1 MVYILKNFLKIFIFL
16 EIILLA
22 YIFNTSIY
30 NIYEKNNIATE
41 KLEGYVLEETSPEIL
56 DKFYTI
62 FTEKYSQNK
71 LELINN
77 TLTST
82 DKSVY
87 DLYCYPLNEFT
98 QKQPISSSIL
108 FQYHEL
114 QKEDFLDSVG
124 VFYTDLPVNAIK
136 EIASQLSVTINTFE
150 NDAIPYSMVLELNLL
165 NFVILF
171 IVLQIIY
178 CIYTSYSLKKIGV
191 KKSMGFSTIHILK
204 EQITSIIKYFSV
216 TCFVLLVL
224 LNLYYALTN
233 RYDFSYLVTIVL
245 FFMGVLTINVL
256 CVLITSI
263 LIKFVSLEA
272 MIKNKTLNSGTNI
285 VVQTIKIIFSV
296 IIAITI
302 ISLLKQ
308 GNSFRQSQQAVLDY
322 KYLDGYYT
330 ANGFNSLE
338 YDYALANTD
347 ILENYS
353 KQTLEMYNHNH
364 SLLCDFRINDGLQIS
379 RPYYEQQLVIANR
392 NYLSEFSNIQF
403 SGKPLREDIF
413 SEPTVLVP
421 HKYKNDENS
430 ISEYIKQEYFR
441 LMNYNQFYG
450 IPGEEKT
457 IDNFNVVY
465 IDDDSTIK
473 VNAENGFSDMVNP
486 IIIVDTGNFAGLYY
500 LDSLNTR
507 CLFFQME
514 SREDFSSLLSEYDLE
529 QLVTAGTLLT
539 PYLMQLENVTFVLKT
554 LTTFTIVFIVSL
566 LFVLYIS
573 NYVDIFVNRK
583 RYAAKEILGFSHFRI
598 LKNRY
603 IFLGIEL
610 IISGVLTVINYYFAC
625 LFAIILIDYI
635 FCELLY
641 KVYIS
646 NALYEIE
653 KGA

>member
-1 MVYILKNFLKIFIFL
+1 MKKFLKIFIFL
-16 EIILLA
+16 EIILFA

-30 NIYEKNNIATE
+30 NIYEKNNISS
-41 KLEGYVLEETSPEIL
+41 KNLKGYVLEETSPEIL

-62 FTEKYSQNK
+62 FTEEYSQNK

-87 DLYCYPLNEFT
+87 DLYCYPLNEFL
-98 QKQPISSSIL
+98 QKQPISKSIL
-108 FQYHEL
+108 LQYHEL

-124 VFYTDLPVNAIK
+124 VFYTDLRADEIK
-136 EIASQLSVTINTFE
+136 EIASQLSVTISDFE
-150 NDAIPYSMVLELNLL
+150 NEAIPYRMVLKLNLF
-165 NFVILF
+165 NFVILY

-178 CIYTSYSLKKIGV
+178 CIYTSYSLKKIGI
-191 KKSMGFSTIHILK
+191 KKSMGFSTVHILR
-204 EQITSIIKYFSV
+204 EQITSIIKYFVVICSV
-216 TCFVLLVL
+216 LICL

-233 RYDFSYLVTIVL
+233 RFEFSYLATSLL
-245 FFMGVLTINVL
+245 FFTIILAINII

-272 MIKNKTLNSGTNI
+272 MIKNKTLNSGVNI
-285 VVQTIKIIFSV
+285 IVQAVKIVFSV
-296 IIAITI
+296 VITITI
-302 ISLLKQ
+302 ISLLNQ
-308 GNSFRQSQQAVLDY
+308 GNSFKQSQQAVLDY
-322 KYLDGYYT
+322 KYLDGYFT
-330 ANGFNSLE
+330 ANGFNSSE
-338 YDYALANTD
+338 YDYALANKD
-347 ILENYS
+347 VLESYS

-364 SLLCDFRINDGLQIS
+364 SLLCDFKKDSALQTS

-403 SGKPLREDIF
+403 NGKPLGEDIF
-413 SEPTVLVP
+413 NEPTVLVP
-421 HKYKNDENS
+421 HKHKSDENS
-430 ISEYIKQEYFR
+430 IKEYIKQEYFR
-441 LMNYNQFYG
+441 LMNYDQFYK
-450 IPGEEKT
+450 IPVEEKN
-457 IDNFNVVY
+457 IDKFNVVY
-465 IDDDSTIK
+465 IADDSTVK
-473 VNAENGFSDMVNP
+473 VNTENGFSDMTDP
-486 IIIVDTGNFAGLYY
+486 IIIVDTGNFGGLYY
-500 LDSLNTR
+500 LDSLNKR

-514 SREDFSSLLSEYDLE
+514 SREEFSSLLAEYNFE
-529 QLVTAGTLLT
+529 KLVTAGTLLT

-554 LTTFTIVFIVSL
+554 LTMFTIVFIVSL
-566 LFVLYIS
+566 LFILYIS

-583 RYAAKEILGFSHFRI
+583 RYAAKEILGFSHFRT

-603 IFLGIEL
+603 IFWGIEL

-641 KVYIS
+641 RVYIL

>member
-1 MVYILKNFLKIFIFL
+1 MKIFIFL

-114 QKEDFLDSVG
+114 QEEDFLDSIG

-178 CIYTSYSLKKIGV
+178 CTSYSLKKIGV

-302 ISLLKQ
+302 ISLLKH
-308 GNSFRQSQQAVLDY
+308 GNSFRQSQLAVLDY

-539 PYLMQLENVTFVLKT
+539 PYLLQLENVTFVLKT

>member
-1 MVYILKNFLKIFIFL
+1 MKKFLKIFIFL
-16 EIILLA
+16 EIILFA

-30 NIYEKNNIATE
+30 NIYEKNNISSE
-41 KLEGYVLEETSPEIL
+41 NLKGYVLEETSPEIF

-62 FTEKYSQNK
+62 FTEEYSQNK

-87 DLYCYPLNEFT
+87 DLYCYPLNEFV
-98 QKQPISSSIL
+98 QKQPISQSIL
-108 FQYHEL
+108 LQYHEL

-124 VFYTDLPVNAIK
+124 VFYTDLRADEIK
-136 EIASQLSVTINTFE
+136 EIESQLSVEISDFE
-150 NDAIPYSMVLELNLL
+150 NEAIPYSMVLKLNLF
-165 NFVILF
+165 NFVILY

-178 CIYTSYSLKKIGV
+178 CIYTSYSLKKIGI
-191 KKSMGFSTIHILK
+191 KKSMGFSTVHILK
-204 EQITSIIKYFSV
+204 EQITSIIKYFVVICSV
-216 TCFVLLVL
+216 LICL

-233 RYDFSYLVTIVL
+233 RYEFSYLATSLLFFTIVL
-245 FFMGVLTINVL
+245 AINII

-272 MIKNKTLNSGTNI
+272 MIKNKTLNNGINI
-285 VVQTIKIIFSV
+285 IVQAVKIVFSV
-296 IIAITI
+296 IITITI
-302 ISLLKQ
+302 ISLLNQ
-308 GNSFRQSQQAVLDY
+308 GNSFKQSQQAVLDY

-330 ANGFNSLE
+330 ANGFNSSE
-338 YDYALANTD
+338 YDYALANKD
-347 ILENYS
+347 ILESYS
-353 KQTLEMYNHNH
+353 EQTLEMYNHNH
-364 SLLCDFRINDGLQIS
+364 SLLCDFRKDSASQTS

-392 NYLSEFSNIQF
+392 NYLSEFSNIQLN
-403 SGKPLREDIF
+403 GKSLGDDIF
-413 SEPTVLVP
+413 NEPTVLVP
-421 HKYKNDENS
+421 HKYKSDENS
-430 ISEYIKQEYFR
+430 IKEYITQEYFR
-441 LMNYNQFYG
+441 LMNYDQFYK
-450 IPGEEKT
+450 IPGEEKN
-457 IDNFNVVY
+457 IDKFNVVY
-465 IDDDSTIK
+465 IDDDSTVK
-473 VNAENGFSDMVNP
+473 VNTENGFSDMTDP
-486 IIIVDTGNFAGLYY
+486 IIIVDTGDFGGLYY
-500 LDSLNTR
+500 LDSLNRR

-514 SREDFSSLLSEYDLE
+514 SREEFSSLLAEYNFE
-529 QLVTAGTLLT
+529 KLVTAGTLLT
-539 PYLMQLENVTFVLKT
+539 PYLMQLENVKFVLKT
-554 LTTFTIVFIVSL
+554 LTMFTIVFIVSL
-566 LFVLYIS
+566 LFILYIS

-583 RYAAKEILGFSHFRI
+583 RYAAKEILGFSHFRT

-641 KVYIS
+641 RVYIL